1 MLTIFTLFCLG
12 VDPNADYPPLY
23 RYFVEV
29 WIYLGLAWLSL
40 FFNWKVRMVVEAH
53 KALKKHRKRR
63 KLSLDELQRIK
74 ASHKTLHLPP
84 TPNDVNIFSFL
95 SKKKEDYND
104 LIKQIGVDK
113 GEYQCVCVITENK
126 NKAPKRSKSCSDS
139 HSINGNSI
147 LSLDRSPRQ
156 KRRYSFSDRVTVA
169 LSKSKSY
176 LLSQEEC
183 LLLNEMHGEGET
195 YTDLDC
201 IRMYGNQLDKEAE
214 EKHKGQEHGGC
225 SDGRITRDSK
235 SYQTLMFPNANITFI
250 DEESVLNSLENDGN
264 DFMPKFST
272 ADETDSEP
280 CSSLK
285 SETSIFNTDGSD
297 HGHSYEQLVEEYSK
311 EDNTDI

>member
-1 MLTIFTLFCLG
+1 
-12 VDPNADYPPLY
+12 
-23 RYFVEV
+23 
-29 WIYLGLAWLSL
+29 
-40 FFNWKVRMVVEAH
+40 MVVEAH
-53 KALKKHRKRR
+53 KALKKRRKRR

-113 GEYQCVCVITENK
+113 EGEDQCVGFITGSK
-126 NKAPKRSKSCSDS
+126 NKAPNRSKSCSDN

-183 LLLNEMHGEGET
+183 LLMNEMHGEGET
-195 YTDLDC
+195 DTDLDC
-201 IRMYGNQLDKEAE
+201 IRMYENQLDKEAG

-225 SDGRITRDSK
+225 SDGRITWDSK
-235 SYQTLMFPNANITFI
+235 NYQTLMFPNANITFI
-250 DEESVLNSLENDGN
+250 DEENLLNNLENDDN

-272 ADETDSEP
+272 ADVTDFKEEQGSE
-280 CSSLK
+280 
-285 SETSIFNTDGSD
+285 SETSVFNTDGSD